1 MAYRLAAFSGV
12 GLDEALLSL
21 VLDEHR
27 SGTLPR
33 LEKLWTYYRNPLR
46 PVGLGPSPSSQ
57 SSRGWYR
64 QAQEVG
70 LPSRIVG
77 RAGPGVDDRAAAR
90 REAVIE
96 NDIAWRVHTMVDFMV
111 GKPVTIVSTARD
123 EALRRTIDAVLDS
136 VWESSGGIALLQD
149 MATLAHV
156 YGHVDLLLR
165 IDDNSAGPATARAP
179 GDPQA
184 SRALDWASRLRIEV
198 IDPTRGIPIL
208 DPSDYRRLAAYI
220 IAFEREDNAAES
232 APWTPA
238 GLWRRAG
245 AGGPVRRKR
254 SLVVEVISADRRA
267 LFIDER
273 QVEQQSLALT
283 AGRVPVV
290 HIQNISQPFRF
301 EGLSEVEPLIP
312 LQDELNTRLSDR
324 ASRVTLQSFKMYLAK
339 GIEGF
344 EKATVAPGQI
354 WSTDNPDAS
363 VEAFGGDAASPSEE
377 SHIQEI
383 REAMD
388 KVSGVPPL
396 AGGVVRARIG
406 NLSSANALR
415 ITLMSLLGKTARK
428 RVTYGRGLAEMCRLV
443 LTVLD
448 SAGVLKTEE
457 RDRGVRIEWPDP
469 LPEDQRESVQAAE
482 AKVRLGVDRERVLS
496 ELGYAPTDPGVT

>member
-1 MAYRLAAFSGV
+1 MAYRLTAFSGV

-46 PVGLGPSPSSQ
+46 PVGLGPSSSP
-57 SSRGWYR
+57 SRGWYR
-64 QAQEVG
+64 QAQEIG
-70 LPSRIVG
+70 LPARIVG
-77 RAGPGVDDRAAAR
+77 RAGVLADDRAAAR

-96 NDIAWRVHTMVDFMV
+96 NDIAWRLQTMVDFMF
-111 GKPVTIVSTARD
+111 GKPITVVSTARD
-123 EALRRTIDAVLDS
+123 ESLRRTIETILDS
-136 VWESSGGIALLQD
+136 VWESSGGISLMQD
-149 MATLAHV
+149 MALLGNV

-165 IDDNSAGPATARAP
+165 IDGDATRPSQVAGPTHDTAAHAV
-179 GDPQA
+179 Q
-184 SRALDWASRLRIEV
+184 WARRLRVEV
-198 IDPTRGIPIL
+198 IDPTRGIPII
-208 DPSDYRRLAAYI
+208 DPSDYRRLLAYI
-220 IAFEREDNAAES
+220 VAFERQDNAAERAAWS
-232 APWTPA
+232 PTA
-238 GLWRRAG
+238 LLRRAG
-245 AGGPVRRKR
+245 QGEPLRRRR
-254 SLVVEVISADRRA
+254 SVVVEILSGTHRA

-273 QVEQQSLALT
+273 AVEQRPITLT
-283 AGRVPVV
+283 GGLLPVV
-290 HIQNISQPFRF
+290 HIQNISQPFRY

-339 GIEGF
+339 GIDGF

-354 WSTDNPDAS
+354 WSTDNPQAS

-388 KVSGVPPL
+388 KVSAVPPL

-428 RVTYGRGLAEMCRLV
+428 RVTYGRGLAEMSRLM
-443 LTVLD
+443 LTVL
-448 SAGVLKTEE
+448 SEAGVLKTDEQ
-457 RDRGVRIEWPDP
+457 DRGIRIEWPDP
-469 LPEDQRESVQAAE
+469 LPQDQRESVQAAE
-482 AKVRLGVDRERVLS
+482 AKVRLGVPQERVLS